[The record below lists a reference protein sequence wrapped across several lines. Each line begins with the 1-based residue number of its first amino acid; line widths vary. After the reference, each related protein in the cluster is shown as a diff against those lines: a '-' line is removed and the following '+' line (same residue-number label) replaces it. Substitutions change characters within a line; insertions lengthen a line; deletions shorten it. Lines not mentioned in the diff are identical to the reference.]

1 MKSLQPLS
9 ILTTSNHTEYSMQEE
24 NVKVEELEE
33 EGQEIEI
40 EEKID
45 DNKDE
50 VVVDTK
56 ASTEN
61 NENESDDLSE
71 YSESVKKRIS
81 KLTNR
86 FREEERQR
94 QAALEF
100 AESVKKQNEELKAKL
115 DKLDT
120 TYVGEFDT
128 RVQSQ
133 SIAAKEAYRKAA
145 EENDVDAMY
154 EASQNI
160 ARIAMEEAR
169 LNELKTRREQQIKQ
183 VESAPVV
190 QPQQTQQP
198 QARPDPKAEEWARKN
213 EWFGQDNTMTY
224 AAFGLHKQLIEEEGF
239 DPNSDEYYNELD
251 NRIRSEFPH
260 KFKETPKK
268 SNSPR
273 VASAGTTASKSS
285 SPKGRR
291 TVKLTASQ
299 IAIAKRL
306 NVPLEEYAKY
316 VKE

>member
-1 MKSLQPLS
+1 
-9 ILTTSNHTEYSMQEE
+9 MQED
-24 NVKVEELEE
+24 VKVEEVEE

-40 EEKID
+40 DAKEEET
-45 DNKDE
+45 DE
-50 VVVDTK
+50 VTVEAKDK
-56 ASTEN
+56 PKSEDG
-61 NENESDDLSE
+61 DDLSE
-71 YSESVKKRIS
+71 YSDSVKKRIS

-94 QAALEF
+94 QAAVEY
-100 AESVKKQNEELKAKL
+100 AEAVKKQNEELKTRI

-133 SIAAKEAYRKAA
+133 AIAAKEAYKKAL
-145 EENDVDAMY
+145 EEGNADAMY
-154 EASQNI
+154 ESQQNI
-160 ARIAMEEAR
+160 SRIALEESKLAQLKAAR
-169 LNELKTRREQQIKQ
+169 EEKAQQ
-183 VESAPVV
+183 VE
-190 QPQQTQQP
+190 QPKAQQSKP
-198 QARPDPKAEEWARKN
+198 KPDPKAEDWASKN
-213 EWFGQDNTMTY
+213 TWFGQDQTMTY
-224 AAFGLHKQLIEEEGF
+224 AAFGLHKQLIEDEGF
-239 DPNSDEYYNELD
+239 DPNSNEYYTELD
-251 NRIRSEFPH
+251 TRIRTEFPH
-260 KFKETPKK
+260 KFKEAQRK

-285 SPKGRR
+285 TPKGRR

>member
-1 MKSLQPLS
+1 
-9 ILTTSNHTEYSMQEE
+9 MQEE